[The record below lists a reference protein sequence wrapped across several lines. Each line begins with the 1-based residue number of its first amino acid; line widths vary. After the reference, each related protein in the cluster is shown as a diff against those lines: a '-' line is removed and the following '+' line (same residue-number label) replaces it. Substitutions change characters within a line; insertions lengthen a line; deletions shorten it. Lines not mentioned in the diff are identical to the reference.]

1 MDDVARFDY
10 EAALAACAA
19 GDADALRTLYEHEGA
34 RMLGVALRIVRNQ
47 ALAEDI
53 VHDAC
58 INIWTR
64 AASFNAARGSA
75 RGWIYSVTRH
85 LALNA
90 VRDNG
95 WETAVGDEAAAVLDA
110 EAALADWQASAD
122 ALAWRTSTGR
132 MAHCLERLEP
142 VRRSCVLHAYVEG
155 LTHSEIARRIGTP
168 LGTVKAWI
176 RRSLEALREC
186 LA

>member
-1 MDDVARFDY
+1 MDDLAGFDY

-19 GDADALRTLYEHEGA
+19 GDADALRRLYEHEGP
-34 RMLGVALRIVRNQ
+34 RMLGVVRRIVRNQ

-64 AASFNAARGSA
+64 AASFDATRGSA
-75 RGWIYSVTRH
+75 RGWIFSVTRH

-90 VRDNG
+90 IRDNHEIAVDD
-95 WETAVGDEAAAVLDA
+95 ETAAVLDA
-110 EAALADWQASAD
+110 EAALVAWQASAD
-122 ALAWRTSTGR
+122 ALAWRTGTGR
-132 MAHCLERLEP
+132 MAHCLEQLEP

-176 RRSLEALREC
+176 RRSLDALREC
-186 LA
+186 LT